1 MNKSEMPFIGENG
14 SFEQRFFLLFVRIYR
29 LLRLHGDQNMTA
41 NDLSPAQAWFLGRL
55 ADAGAPQPISYFAD
69 GVFSN
74 RSNATQMID
83 RLEAEGLVRRIR
95 NPKDRRS
102 VLVELQ
108 DSGLQ
113 RLLEGLERRET
124 LLRALLKPLTDAER
138 DATLHVF
145 ERLLS
150 LLEHH
155 QDHLDQELSNDTSR
169 LRDSIHIDH
178 Q

>member
-1 MNKSEMPFIGENG
+1 MNEIADSTGGGTPP
-14 SFEQRFFLLFVRIYR
+14 FEQEFFRLLMRIYR
-29 LLRLHGDQNMTA
+29 RLHQLADQQMA
-41 NDLSPAQAWFLGRL
+41 EFDLSPAQLWFLKRL
-55 ADAGAPQPISYFAD
+55 DEAGSPQPISYFAD

-108 DSGLQ
+108 DSGSQ
-113 RLLEGLERRET
+113 RLLEGLERREI
-124 LLRALLKPLTDAER
+124 LLRALLKPLSDAER
-138 DATLHVF
+138 DETLQVF

-155 QDHLDQELSNDTSR
+155 QDHSVGIKSCQMIIRAYAIRFT
-169 LRDSIHIDH
+169 
-178 Q
+178 